1 MYISR
6 KVILKI
12 SKNYAKQRTWDAIEE
27 KNKGQLEEIYEKI
40 MMAADEGDFF
50 VEIDLMEN
58 TYNDDVWTILE
69 RKEFSVKFNYRYW
82 NIPIEGNDFLQAVAS
97 REEKELTGVTI
108 NWS

>member
-1 MYISR
+1 M
-6 KVILKI
+6 KI

-69 RKEFSVKFNYRYW
+69 RKEFSVKFNYRYK
-82 NIPIEGNDFLQAVAS
+82 NSISNDFLQAVAS
-97 REEKELTGVTI
+97 EKEKVLIGVTI

>member
-27 KNKGQLEEIYEKI
+27 KNKGQLEEIYEQI
-40 MMAADEGDFF
+40 MAAADEGDFF
-50 VEIDLMEN
+50 VNIDLIEN
-58 TYNDDVWTILE
+58 TYSDDVWTILE
-69 RKEFSVKFNYRYW
+69 RKEFSVTFNYKYKN
-82 NIPIEGNDFLQAVAS
+82 NISNEFLQDVAS
-97 REEKELTGVTI
+97 REEKLLIGVTI

>member
-40 MMAADEGDFF
+40 MMAADKGDFF
-50 VEIDLMEN
+50 VEIDLLEN
-58 TYNDDVWTILE
+58 VYNDEVWTILE
-69 RKEFSVKFNYRYW
+69 RKEFSVTFNYRKY
-82 NIPIEGNDFLQAVAS
+82 IPIEGNDFLQAVAS
-97 REEKELTGVTI
+97 EKEKLLTGVTI